1 MIGFGEA
8 VRRFFTRYV
17 DFQGRSSRAEFWWV
31 FLFNFLIIIVLY
43 ALVFAMGGGGLLT
56 GTASDASPAAMI
68 PLALMGLYFL
78 GVLIPWI
85 ALVVRRLHDI
95 GQTGWIYLGVFIV
108 GLIPVIGLL
117 GTIALIVIGCIP
129 GNKGANQYG
138 GDPYGAINVDTFN

>member
-8 VRRFFTRYV
+8 VRRFFVRYA

-31 FLFNFLIIIVLY
+31 ALMQFAVLVVMY
-43 ALVFAMGGGGLLT
+43 ILVFALGGGGALA
-56 GTASDASPAAMI
+56 GDPGNVSPAAII

-129 GNKGANQYG
+129 GNRGANQYG
-138 GDPYGAINVDTFN
+138 DDPYGAINIDTFN